1 MLNTVSTI
9 NYPML
14 NMVLTPPPLCKGQ
27 VEMDKD
33 GGWWLTS
40 RGQGDESKRIFFFKF
55 DWSVFFKSKMAAT
68 KKAIIEFLGSHKK

>member
-27 VEMDKD
+27 IEMDKD

-40 RGQGDESKRIFFFKF
+40 RGQGDESKRNFFFLN
-55 DWSVFFKSKMAAT
+55 STGAFFLNPRWPPPKRP
-68 KKAIIEFLGSHKK
+68 